1 MLKLL
6 CVPGLRAG
14 LRPRALLRAWSMAG
28 LLPLAA
34 VAVHAQTAPASVA
47 AATPASAPA
56 SSVHQMPLPPRDAA
70 NASFW
75 QRVDKPAAD
84 MLQPPRSWYQ
94 PVTRIAGAPG
104 PFLPAASG
112 ATSVPARALDEAA
125 QFVQAS
131 NGQAII
137 VVHKGVV
144 QLERYF
150 GGTTADS
157 AFSSHSF
164 AKTLAAVAIGAA
176 LRDGR
181 IQSLDQPASTWLP
194 EWRDPARQ
202 AITLR
207 QLLSM
212 SGGFRTPLSTDP
224 GHRYM
229 QMHYGSDVAAIVHS
243 APVVYPPG
251 QGFAYD
257 NDNLHPLGL
266 VIERATGMPYAQY
279 VSQRVWQPLGATDA
293 DILMD
298 REGGRAMMY
307 CCTWSLPRD
316 WVRLGQMLLQQGQWQ
331 GRSVLDAGY
340 VQAMQ
345 QPSVANKHFGLQL
358 VLGAGWQ
365 DARLSRRK
373 GAEQDFGIAPAASDI
388 AYLTGAGGLQLT
400 LVPSEQLL
408 ILRVGKGSPAWRDHV
423 LPNLLVNA
431 LHPER
436 QVDWGWLYNWR
447 MATRPAPGSP
457 ALLEPTQP
465 TLWPTERVPGAATVT
480 PLPRRASACL
490 SPQAL
495 APALAEIQRTRSDSF
510 MVWHDGAVV
519 FEHYGPGRSGE
530 TRNEPASMH
539 KSVLALLVGQAVA
552 DGAIPS
558 VEAPVKRWL
567 TEWAGDARGDITVRQ
582 MLQMASGLAPL
593 PFSLEPGSAYSRS
606 LYGPDNSEQPL
617 ASALADA
624 PGSRF
629 NYASGV
635 SQLLGLIVER
645 ATGQRYADY
654 LARRLWQ
661 PLGAA
666 DAWVVLDHPGGHART
681 SSGLFARPEDW
692 VRLGRLWLDNGRVAG
707 RGVVDPAWLA
717 AMSAS
722 SPANPNYG
730 YQLWRG
736 SPHQPSRAYNS
747 ATPARMPAREPFLA
761 EDMVYF
767 DGAGAQRMYA
777 SPSLKLVIVRLGPA
791 SFDWDDS
798 LLPNQVVRALRQCGD
813 AAR

>member
-1 MLKLL
+1 
-6 CVPGLRAG
+6 
-14 LRPRALLRAWSMAG
+14 
-28 LLPLAA
+28 
-34 VAVHAQTAPASVA
+34 
-47 AATPASAPA
+47 
-56 SSVHQMPLPPRDAA
+56 MPLPPRDAA

-104 PFLPAASG
+104 PFLPASG
-112 ATSVPARALDEAA
+112 STTTVPARALEEAA

-164 AKTLAAVAIGAA
+164 AKTLAAVAFGAA
-176 LRDGR
+176 LRDGHIR
-181 IQSLDQPASTWLP
+181 SLDQPASTWLP

-229 QMHYGSDVAAIVHS
+229 QMHYGSDVAAIVRS

-266 VIERATGMPYAQY
+266 VIERATGMPYAEY
-279 VSQRVWQPLGATDA
+279 VSKRVWQPLGAADA
-293 DILMD
+293 DMLMD

-331 GRSVLDAGY
+331 GRSVLDASY

-345 QPSVANKHFGLQL
+345 QPSAANAHFGLQL

-365 DARLSRRK
+365 DARLNRRK
-373 GAEQDFGIAPAASDI
+373 GAEQDFGIAAAAPDI

-408 ILRVGKGSPAWRDHV
+408 ILRIGKGSPAWRDHV

-436 QVDWGWLYNWR
+436 RVDWGWMYGWR
-447 MATRPAPGSP
+447 MATRPAPGAP
-457 ALLEPTQP
+457 VLLNPTQP
-465 TLWPTERVPGAATVT
+465 TLWPTERVAGAQTTT

-490 SPQAL
+490 TPQAL
-495 APALAEIQRTRSDSF
+495 APALAEAQRTRSDSF

-519 FEHYGPGRSGE
+519 FEHYGNDRSGD

-552 DGAIPS
+552 DGTIPS
-558 VEAPVKRWL
+558 LQTPVSRWL
-567 TEWAGDARGDITVRQ
+567 KEWANDPRGAITVEQ

-593 PFSLEPGSAYSRS
+593 PFDLKPGSPYSRA
-606 LYGPDNSEQPL
+606 LYGGDNTAVPL
-617 ASALADA
+617 EATLADA

-629 NYASGV
+629 NYASGI
-635 SQLLGLIVER
+635 SQLLGLIIER

-654 LARRLWQ
+654 LSRRLWQ
-661 PLGAA
+661 PLGAQ
-666 DAWVVLDHPGGHART
+666 DAYVTLDRPGGLART
-681 SSGLFARPEDW
+681 SSALFARPEDW
-692 VRLGRLWLDNGRVAG
+692 LRLGLLFVQQGRVAG
-707 RGVVDPAWLA
+707 KPVVDAAWLK
-717 AMSAS
+717 AMSAPS
-722 SPANPNYG
+722 AANPNYG

-736 SPHQPSRAYNS
+736 SPHAPQRGYNT
-747 ATPARMPAREPFLA
+747 ATPSTVPAKQPFLA
-761 EDMVYF
+761 SDMVYF
-767 DGAGAQRMYA
+767 DGAGAQRVYV
-777 SPSLKLVIVRLGPA
+777 SPAEKLVIVRLGA
-791 SFDWDDS
+791 AAFDWDDS
-798 LLPNQVVRALRQCGD
+798 LVPNLVTAAARQCKP
-813 AAR
+813 AR